1 MTVVWDSV
9 HQDDIKMLGAAIR
22 TSCQKCKEL
31 GSKSCLHQPRL
42 ISINQ
47 RAVEERA
54 AAQILRNIVAENK
67 FDQ

>member
-1 MTVVWDSV
+1 
-9 HQDDIKMLGAAIR
+9 LGAAIR

>member
-9 HQDDIKMLGAAIR
+9 HQDDIKVLGAAIR

-42 ISINQ
+42 ISIDQ
-47 RAVEERA
+47 RAAEERA
-54 AAQILRNIVAENK
+54 AAEINRNIANREK
-67 FDQ
+67 L

>member
-1 MTVVWDSV
+1 MTVVWESL
-9 HQDDIKMLGAAIR
+9 HQDDIKVLGAAFR

-67 FDQ
+67 ISQ